1 MQKKS
6 ILVIA
11 LLVLVLSSTFA
22 YTLTDKIGLSVKAS
36 PYSYQYVN
44 RGTGYS
50 SKYGFGAELGYR
62 HYVWKSFAFG
72 IDLKYENYSYDALT
86 ENYHVVAA
94 AIKNGWTQMIGDKW
108 SVEGE
113 IGFGIQGRK
122 VDTAKDLFLYL
133 SAYVGGGFNI
143 SEKVRITAGA
153 QFEPTFQLDSK
164 DYAVGV
170 MVGSF
175 ITF

>member
-1 MQKKS
+1 MLKKPAF
-6 ILVIA
+6 III

-22 YTLTDKIGLSVKAS
+22 YSLTDKIGLSVKAS

-44 RGTGYS
+44 RGTGYP

-86 ENYHVVAA
+86 EHYHVVAA
-94 AIKNGWTQMIGDKW
+94 AIKNGWTQMIGNKW

-133 SAYVGGGFNI
+133 SAYIGGGFNI
-143 SEKVRITAGA
+143 SEKVRITTGV

>member
-1 MQKKS
+1 MLKKPAF
-6 ILVIA
+6 III

-22 YTLTDKIGLSVKAS
+22 YSLTDKIGLSVKAS

-44 RGTGYS
+44 RNNGYHS
-50 SKYGFGAELGYR
+50 RYGFGAELGYR
-62 HYVWKSFAFG
+62 HYVWKSFSFG

-86 ENYHVVAA
+86 GRYHVVAA

-108 SVEGE
+108 SVEAE

-143 SEKVRITAGA
+143 SEKVRITTGV

-170 MVGSF
+170 MVGTL

>member
-1 MQKKS
+1 MKKKS
-6 ILVIA
+6 FLVIA
-11 LLVLVLSSTFA
+11 LLIVVLSCTYALS
-22 YTLTDKIGLSVKAS
+22 LTDKIGISVKAS

-72 IDLKYENYSYDALT
+72 IDLKYENYSYNALT
-86 ENYHVVAA
+86 GRYHVVAA

-153 QFEPTFQLDSK
+153 QFEPTFQLDNN
-164 DYAVGV
+164 DYAVGL